1 MKIVC
6 VDRKFIFLELQWD
19 KRKKEKRKNMNW
31 NHIRESYSKSISD
44 YKKQSEHLY
53 ALIQLYNWLIKLME
67 GLSVLIS

>member
-1 MKIVC
+1 MMQCRSEVY
-6 VDRKFIFLELQWD
+6 FLGIAMGQ
-19 KRKKEKRKNMNW
+19 KKNRKNMDW
-31 NHIRESYSKSISD
+31 NYIRESYSKSISD